1 MAAVGR
7 AQFPR
12 EVGEAERSAREK
24 CQREVPERSAREKC
38 QREVPGTSFGTARED
53 DHKAALR
60 EALFLSIN
68 GIAAAMQSTG

>member
-12 EVGEAERSAREK
+12 EVGEA
-24 CQREVPERSAREKC
+24 ERSAREKC